1 MKFQAAAAMM
11 PILLQLQK
19 VVRVILMM
27 GQVLQNPQPF
37 LALRLE
43 AALKLINK
51 RMEASH
57 QVIYLPKIFLNFAI
71 KGVLSQ
77 S

>member
-1 MKFQAAAAMM
+1 MMFQAAAAMM
-11 PILLQLQK
+11 SIELQLQK

-37 LALRLE
+37 RALRLE
-43 AALKLINK
+43 AALKVINM
-51 RMEASH
+51 RIEASR
-57 QVIYLPKIFLNFAI
+57 QVIYLHKYFPNSAT
-71 KGVLSQ
+71 KGILSQ